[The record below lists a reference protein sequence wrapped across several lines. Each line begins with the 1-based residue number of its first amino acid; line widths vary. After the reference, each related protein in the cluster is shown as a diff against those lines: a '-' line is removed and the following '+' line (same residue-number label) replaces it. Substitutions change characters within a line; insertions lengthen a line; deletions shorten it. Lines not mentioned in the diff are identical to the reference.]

1 MQTTTAPAHPASSMV
16 VPLIAIAV
24 VVLGTMAYVFLKPE
38 RGVDVPTT
46 IAGSK
51 VAVVTTRDIRFE
63 DQLDGG
69 IEVRDATTNTVIER
83 VAPETNGFMRG
94 AVRSLVRER
103 KRSGIGADKPFSIVA
118 LADARL
124 VLRDNVTDHEID
136 LASFGSTNAVVFA
149 KLLSK
154 PDAASKI
161 TKTMP

>member
-1 MQTTTAPAHPASSMV
+1 MQTTIGPVEQASPMKAPM
-16 VPLIAIAV
+16 IAIAA
-24 VVLGTMAYVFLKPE
+24 VLLSTMAYVFLKTEP
-38 RGVDVPTT
+38 GVNIPTT

-51 VAVVTTRDIRFE
+51 VAVVATRDIRFE

-69 IEVRDATTNTVIER
+69 IEVRDASTNAVIER

-103 KRSGIGADKPFSIVA
+103 KRSNINADRPFSIVA

-136 LASFGSTNAVVFA
+136 LVSFGSTNAEVFA

-154 PDAASKI
+154 PEAVTKISKA
-161 TKTMP
+161 TP

>member
-1 MQTTTAPAHPASSMV
+1 MQTTTAPAQQASSMV
-16 VPLIAIAV
+16 APMIAITAV
-24 VVLGTMAYVFLKPE
+24 LLGTMAYVFLKPE
-38 RGVDVPTT
+38 RGVELPTT

-51 VAVVTTRDIRFE
+51 LSVVAIRDIRFE

-69 IEVRDATTNTVIER
+69 IEVRDATTNAVIER

-103 KRSGIGADKPFSIVA
+103 KRSNIGADKPFSIVA

-136 LASFGSTNAVVFA
+136 LASFGSTNAEVFA

-154 PDAASKI
+154 QDAV
-161 TKTMP
+161 TKTTKAAP

>member
-1 MQTTTAPAHPASSMV
+1 MQTTPALTQRVSSIAAPM
-16 VPLIAIAV
+16 IALV
-24 VVLGTMAYVFLKPE
+24 VVLLGTVAYVFLKPE
-38 RGVDVPTT
+38 RGVDLPTT

-51 VAVVTTRDIRFE
+51 VAVVATRDIRFE

-69 IEVRDATTNTVIER
+69 IEVFDATTNTVIER

-136 LASFGSTNAVVFA
+136 LASFGSTNALVFA
-149 KLLSK
+149 KLLNKQDSVAK
-154 PDAASKI
+154 IGKDA
-161 TKTMP
+161 P

>member
-1 MQTTTAPAHPASSMV
+1 MQTSTVPAERASSMAA
-16 VPLIAIAV
+16 PLIAIAV
-24 VVLGTMAYVFLKPE
+24 VIFSTLAYVFLKPD

-46 IAGSK
+46 IAGSR
-51 VAVVTTRDIRFE
+51 VAVIASRDIRFE

-69 IEVRDATTNTVIER
+69 IEVRDASTNAVIER

-103 KRSGIGADKPFSIVA
+103 KRSNIGADKPFSIVA

-124 VLRDNVTDHEID
+124 VLRDNVTDREID
-136 LASFGSTNAVVFA
+136 LASFGSTNAEVFA

-154 PDAASKI
+154 QNSAINISKAA
-161 TKTMP
+161 P

>member
-1 MQTTTAPAHPASSMV
+1 MQISTAPAPQRASMAAPMLS
-16 VPLIAIAV
+16 IAIV
-24 VVLGTMAYVFLKPE
+24 LLGTLAYVFLKPE
-38 RGVDVPTT
+38 RGVDLPTT

-51 VAVVTTRDIRFE
+51 AVVIATRDIHFE
-63 DQLDGG
+63 DQRDGG
-69 IEVRDATTNTVIER
+69 IEVRDAKTNAVIER

-136 LASFGSTNAVVFA
+136 LASFGSTNAEVFA
-149 KLLSK
+149 KLLSRQDTSTRISRVT
-154 PDAASKI
+154 P
-161 TKTMP
+161 

>member
-1 MQTTTAPAHPASSMV
+1 M
-16 VPLIAIAV
+16 IAIAAV
-24 VVLGTMAYVFLKPE
+24 LLGTMVYVFFKPE
-38 RGVDVPTT
+38 RGVDLPTT

-51 VAVVTTRDIRFE
+51 VAVVATRDIRFQ

-69 IEVRDATTNTVIER
+69 IEVFDANTNAVIER

-136 LASFGSTNAVVFA
+136 LASFGSTNALVFA

-154 PDAASKI
+154 QDSVAKIGKDA
-161 TKTMP
+161 P

>member
-1 MQTTTAPAHPASSMV
+1 MQNTPALTQRTSSMAA
-16 VPLIAIAV
+16 PMIAIAV
-24 VVLGTMAYVFLKPE
+24 VLLGTLAYVFLKSD
-38 RGVDVPTT
+38 RGVDLPTT

-51 VAVVTTRDIRFE
+51 VAIVATRDIRFE

-69 IEVRDATTNTVIER
+69 IEVRDASTNAVIER

-103 KRSGIGADKPFSIVA
+103 KRSNINADKPFSIVA

-136 LASFGSTNAVVFA
+136 LASFGSTNAEVFA
-149 KLLSK
+149 KLLTQKDSVTKISK
-154 PDAASKI
+154 AA
-161 TKTMP
+161 P

>member
-1 MQTTTAPAHPASSMV
+1 MQTTSTPAQQASSMS
-16 VPLIAIAV
+16 VPMIAIAV
-24 VVLGTMAYVFLKPE
+24 VLLGTLAYVFLKPE
-38 RGVDVPTT
+38 RGVDLPTT

-51 VAVVTTRDIRFE
+51 VAVIATRDVRFE

-69 IEVRDATTNTVIER
+69 IEVRDAATNAVIER

-103 KRSGIGADKPFSIVA
+103 KRSSIGADKPFSIVA

-136 LASFGSTNAVVFA
+136 LASFGSTNAEVFA

-154 PDAASKI
+154 QEVA
-161 TKTMP
+161 TKSDKATP

>member
-1 MQTTTAPAHPASSMV
+1 M
-16 VPLIAIAV
+16 IAIAV
-24 VVLGTMAYVFLKPE
+24 VLLGTMAYVFFKPE
-38 RGVDVPTT
+38 RGVELPTT

-51 VAVVTTRDIRFE
+51 VAVVATRDIRFQ

-69 IEVRDATTNTVIER
+69 IEVFDANTHAMIER

-124 VLRDNVTDHEID
+124 VLRDSVTDHEID
-136 LASFGSTNAVVFA
+136 LASFGSTNALVFA

-154 PDAASKI
+154 QDSVAKPLKDA
-161 TKTMP
+161 P

>member
-1 MQTTTAPAHPASSMV
+1 MAAPM
-16 VPLIAIAV
+16 IAIAAV
-24 VVLGTMAYVFLKPE
+24 LLGTMVYVFFKPE
-38 RGVDVPTT
+38 RGVDLPTT

-51 VAVVTTRDIRFE
+51 VAVVATRDIRFQ

-69 IEVRDATTNTVIER
+69 IEVFDANTNTVIER

-136 LASFGSTNAVVFA
+136 LASFGSTNALVFA

-154 PDAASKI
+154 QDSVAKIGKDA
-161 TKTMP
+161 P

>member
-1 MQTTTAPAHPASSMV
+1 MQTTIGPAQQASSMTA
-16 VPLIAIAV
+16 PMIAIAAV
-24 VVLGTMAYVFLKPE
+24 LLGTMAYVFLKAD

-51 VAVVTTRDIRFE
+51 VAVVATRDIRFE

-69 IEVRDATTNTVIER
+69 IEVRDAKTNAVIER

-103 KRSGIGADKPFSIVA
+103 KRSSIGADKPFSIIA

-136 LASFGSTNAVVFA
+136 LASFGSTNAEVFA
-149 KLLSK
+149 KLLSQQ
-154 PDAASKI
+154 DAVTKISKA
-161 TKTMP
+161 TP

>member
-1 MQTTTAPAHPASSMV
+1 MQTTTAPTQQASSMAA
-16 VPLIAIAV
+16 PMIAIFAV
-24 VVLGTMAYVFLKPE
+24 ILGTMAYVFLKPE

-46 IAGSK
+46 IAGSNA
-51 VAVVTTRDIRFE
+51 AVVATRDIRFE

-69 IEVRDATTNTVIER
+69 IEVRDAKTNAVIEK

-103 KRSGIGADKPFSIVA
+103 KRSSIGADKPFSIVA

-136 LASFGSTNAVVFA
+136 LASFGSTNAEVFA
-149 KLLSK
+149 KLLHKQETSAKVSK
-154 PDAASKI
+154 ATP
-161 TKTMP
+161 

>member
-1 MQTTTAPAHPASSMV
+1 MQTTTAPARPTSSMTA
-16 VPLIAIAV
+16 PLVAIAV

-69 IEVRDATTNTVIER
+69 IEVRDANTNAVIER

-103 KRSGIGADKPFSIVA
+103 KRSNIGADKPFSIVA

-136 LASFGSTNAVVFA
+136 LASFGSTNAEVFS

-154 PDAASKI
+154 QETATTMSKAA
-161 TKTMP
+161 P

>member
-1 MQTTTAPAHPASSMV
+1 MQTTPALTQRVSSMA
-16 VPLIAIAV
+16 VPMIALV
-24 VVLGTMAYVFLKPE
+24 VVLLGTVAYVFLKPE
-38 RGVDVPTT
+38 RGVDLPTT

-51 VAVVTTRDIRFE
+51 VAVVATRDIRFE

-69 IEVRDATTNTVIER
+69 IEVFDATTNTVIER

-103 KRSGIGADKPFSIVA
+103 KRSNINADRPFSIVA

-136 LASFGSTNAVVFA
+136 LASFGSTNAEVFA

-154 PDAASKI
+154 PDAVTKISKAAQ
-161 TKTMP
+161 

>member
-1 MQTTTAPAHPASSMV
+1 MQTTIGPAQQASSMTG
-16 VPLIAIAV
+16 PMIAIAAV
-24 VVLGTMAYVFLKPE
+24 LLGTMAYVFLKAD

-51 VAVVTTRDIRFE
+51 VAVVATRDIRFE

-69 IEVRDATTNTVIER
+69 IEVRDAATNAVIEHI
-83 VAPETNGFMRG
+83 APETNGFMRG

-103 KRSGIGADKPFSIVA
+103 KRSSIGADKPFSIIA

-136 LASFGSTNAVVFA
+136 LASFGSTNAEVFA
-149 KLLSK
+149 KLLSQQ
-154 PDAASKI
+154 DAVTKISKA
-161 TKTMP
+161 TP

>member
-1 MQTTTAPAHPASSMV
+1 MQTTTAPTQQASSMAA
-16 VPLIAIAV
+16 PMIAIIAV
-24 VVLGTMAYVFLKPE
+24 ILGTMAYVFLKPE

-46 IAGSK
+46 IAGSR
-51 VAVVTTRDIRFE
+51 VAVVATRDIRFE

-69 IEVRDATTNTVIER
+69 IEVRDAATNAVIER

-103 KRSGIGADKPFSIVA
+103 KRSSIGADKPFSIVA

-136 LASFGSTNAVVFA
+136 LASFGSTNAEVFA
-149 KLLSK
+149 KLLNKQETATKISK
-154 PDAASKI
+154 AA
-161 TKTMP
+161 P